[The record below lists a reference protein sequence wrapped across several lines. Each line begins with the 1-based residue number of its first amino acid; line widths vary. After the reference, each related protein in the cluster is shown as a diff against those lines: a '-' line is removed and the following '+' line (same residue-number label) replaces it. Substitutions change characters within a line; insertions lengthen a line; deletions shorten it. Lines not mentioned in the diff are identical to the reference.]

1 MFVVMEVPPE
11 FVKILQDAMDKNG
24 WGVRELGRRAGLSH
38 TLISNIINLGE
49 QPTFD
54 TCVALAPVLELT
66 PLTLIYMAGLL
77 PKPPEWKPKLEEAVA
92 LFGNMPDG
100 EQDDLLTYMR
110 RRVQRGEREKES
122 NS

>member
-1 MFVVMEVPPE
+1 MEVPPE